1 MKTLKNAVVCL
12 LCAFVISGC
21 GAAPEET
28 ARSENGENVQQQFL
42 PVYSDE
48 EFGVE
53 LQYSSDTEGEYRI
66 VCEEQETFWEL
77 GTVPEDIRDIQIR
90 PWGEGGTF
98 LILTAG
104 LKDGTESTF
113 ILNKEMV
120 SEVYMQDPFAL
131 AESSLDYTVAE
142 EENIILLGEEGFY
155 IECEDSEALAVLE
168 KNLRIS
174 DRISYDVEEGSF
186 TCSFPV
192 CIGPDD
198 EIGTIRLYYEYDGA
212 GMNCTDVRFVPT

>member
-1 MKTLKNAVVCL
+1 MKTLKNAAVCL
-12 LCAFVISGC
+12 LCAVVISGC
-21 GAAPEET
+21 GAAPEGA
-28 ARSENGENVQQQFL
+28 ARSENSENEHQKFL
-42 PVYSDE
+42 SVYSDE
-48 EFGVE
+48 KSGVE

-77 GTVPEDIRDIQIR
+77 DAVPEDIKDIQIQ
-90 PWGEGGTF
+90 PWGEDGTF

-104 LKDGTESTF
+104 LKDRAESTF

-120 SEVYMQDPFAL
+120 SEVYMQDPFAM
-131 AESSLDYTVAE
+131 AESSLDYTVTE

-168 KNLRIS
+168 KNLWIS
-174 DRISYDVEEGSF
+174 DRISYDMEEGSF

-192 CIGPDD
+192 CIGPDN
-198 EIGTIRLYYEYDGA
+198 EIGTICLYYEYDGI
-212 GMNCTDVRFVPT
+212 GMNCTDVRFIPA